1 MTVVARPETGYLAH
15 RVAWVNAETDC
26 PWSEKHGSAAERL
39 GSEGLV
45 ALTRGVAAAG
55 SVIPSG
61 PMPPDRAAGTRSCA
75 LGLLRMEHLLH
86 LVP

>member
-39 GSEGLV
+39 RSEGLV

-55 SVIPSG
+55 SVILSG
-61 PMPPDRAAGTRSCA
+61 PMPPCRCKSGHAPSPRVTLDFGAAG
-75 LGLLRMEHLLH
+75 GW
-86 LVP
+86 